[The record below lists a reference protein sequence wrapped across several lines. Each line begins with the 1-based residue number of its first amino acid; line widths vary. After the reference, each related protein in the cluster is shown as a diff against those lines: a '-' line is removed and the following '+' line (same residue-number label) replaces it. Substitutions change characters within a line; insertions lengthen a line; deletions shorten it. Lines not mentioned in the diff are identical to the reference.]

1 MWAQALRRL
10 RSPPHRMQW
19 EPGRGGLEEDGGS
32 DHFGER
38 IRRPGGRGVFDS
50 RGGIDSACCGRGR
63 VKIRQEVIHEW
74 RGRGRERKQSTTTR
88 GMFLLPLPFVFLGL
102 HPVFFIDTAVVFFFF
117 CTHSHPAFPTSY
129 GAVVLSSLEA
139 KGEVYMNGR
148 DSTRW
153 MVNLLYSRKGRERE
167 RELDSTLFLSY
178 GYLYFPRSPP
188 TTNLSGFGAFHSPST
203 VRRPKARFHMQS
215 MPSLTFILFLTIN
228 RCSYASSY
236 SDSVSVSSS
245 PFHLTSSPRL
255 PFTPLYPP
263 HPLYLLCPLSS
274 LS

>member
-1 MWAQALRRL
+1 M
-10 RSPPHRMQW
+10 
-19 EPGRGGLEEDGGS
+19 E
-32 DHFGER
+32 
-38 IRRPGGRGVFDS
+38 
-50 RGGIDSACCGRGR
+50 
-63 VKIRQEVIHEW
+63 
-74 RGRGRERKQSTTTR
+74 RERQGEKAVYDNTR
-88 GMFLLPLPFVFLGL
+88 NVSPAITFRFFGTASCFLHRYCCCIL
-102 HPVFFIDTAVVFFFF
+102 FF

-139 KGEVYMNGR
+139 KGEVHMNGR

-153 MVNLLYSRKGRERE
+153 MVNLLYSRKGRERERE

-228 RCSYASSY
+228 RCSYASSC